1 MTHRLIPTF
10 ALLFAAPAPLPAAS
24 VHTQLTRFC
33 DAPKAE
39 VPRLVEAIARL
50 ETIGDRLL
58 SASERFLG
66 VRYQSDPLGEGPDNP
81 PDEDPRVRFDA
92 VDCTTFVETVIALAR
107 SRGGADL
114 EPVLD
119 DLRYDGEVGYANRN
133 HFFAAQWLRAN
144 VRKGY
149 VRDVTGQLAPGAAVT
164 HTKVITP
171 DQWRARALGTRIR
184 LPEER
189 APIGSF
195 ELRYVP
201 LDKVAGLAPRIPSGT
216 LLAVVREDRPL
227 VPFMVTHLG
236 FIVQTSKG
244 TVVRHAGRDL
254 YGQVIDEQLEHF
266 LRRNMRYRRR
276 RVLGFQFLEV
286 LDAPATTAEPKP
298 AGL

>member
-1 MTHRLIPTF
+1 MTPPLLPAL

-39 VPRLVEAIARL
+39 FPQLVEAVARL
-50 ETIGDRLL
+50 ETIQDRIL

-66 VRYQSDPLGEGPDNP
+66 VRYQPDPLGEGPGNP

-149 VRDVTGQLAPGAAVT
+149 VRDVTGLLAPEAAVT

-171 DQWRARALGTRIR
+171 EQWRGRTLGVRIR
-184 LPEER
+184 LPDER
-189 APIGSF
+189 APIGTF

-201 LDKVAGLAPRIPSGT
+201 LDKVAAVAPSIPSGT
-216 LLAVVREDRPL
+216 LLAVVREDRPQ

-236 FIVQTSKG
+236 FIVQTSRG
-244 TVVRHAGRDL
+244 TVLRHAGRDL
-254 YGQVIDEQLEHF
+254 YGQVIDEQFDHF
-266 LRRNMRYRRR
+266 LRRNTRYRRR
-276 RVLGFQFLEV
+276 RVLGFQLLEV
-286 LDAPATTAEPKP
+286 LDRPAVIEPKP